1 MKWPIWNACVSD
13 RKGLDSVPVVDS
25 QLKTLI
31 RLLAA
36 TADGDKNAF
45 SRLYRLTSPKLYAIA
60 IRILKTEGQ
69 AQECLQEAYLS
80 VWRQAATY
88 QEGKAAPMTWLVTIV
103 RNRALDMLRRQRHE
117 LRREDIELDLLSA
130 PPSGNTL
137 DRMAIDKCLQELK
150 ADQRECLQL
159 AYFEGLTHPEL
170 ADRLS
175 HPIGTIK
182 TWIRRG
188 LEQLRQCLEA

>member
-1 MKWPIWNACVSD
+1 MPATAGQKVLNLVT
-13 RKGLDSVPVVDS
+13 KS
-25 QLKTLI
+25 QLPTLI

-36 TADGDKNAF
+36 TAEGDKNAF

-60 IRILKTEGQ
+60 LRILKVEGQ
-69 AQECLQEAYLS
+69 AQDCLQEAYLS

-117 LRREDIELDLLSA
+117 LRREDIELDMLTA
-130 PPSGNTL
+130 PEPDPAM
-137 DRMAIDKCLQELK
+137 DRLAIEKCLQDLR
-150 ADQRECLQL
+150 ADQRECVRL
-159 AYFEGLTHPEL
+159 AYYEGLTHPEL
-170 ADRLS
+170 ANRLS

>member
-1 MKWPIWNACVSD
+1 MVA
-13 RKGLDSVPVVDS
+13 DS
-25 QLKTLI
+25 QTSILLH
-31 RLLAA
+31 LLAA

-60 IRILKTEGQ
+60 LRILKTESH
-69 AQECLQEAYLS
+69 AQECLQDSYLS

-88 QEGKAAPMTWLVTIV
+88 QHGKAAPMTWLVTIV
-103 RNRALDMLRRQRHE
+103 RNRALDLLRRQRHD
-117 LRREDIELDLLSA
+117 LRREDLELDLLSTSA
-130 PPSGNTL
+130 NEDVVDNL
-137 DRMAIDKCLQELK
+137 AVEKCLRLLRS
-150 ADQRECLQL
+150 DQRECLQL
-159 AYFEGLTHPEL
+159 AYYEGLTHPEL
-170 ADRLS
+170 AERLS

>member
-1 MKWPIWNACVSD
+1 M
-13 RKGLDSVPVVDS
+13 PVIDS

-36 TADGDKNAF
+36 TAEGDKNAF
-45 SRLYRLTSPKLYAIA
+45 SRLYRITSPKLYAIA
-60 IRILKTEGQ
+60 VRILKTEGQ

-117 LRREDIELDLLSA
+117 LRRDEIEVDMLSA
-130 PPSGNTL
+130 PSSGSTV
-137 DRMAIDKCLQELK
+137 DRLAIEKCLQALR

>member
-1 MKWPIWNACVSD
+1 MVA
-13 RKGLDSVPVVDS
+13 DS
-25 QLKTLI
+25 QSSIMI

-36 TADGDKNAF
+36 TAEGDKNAF

-60 IRILKTEGQ
+60 LRILKTESQ

-88 QEGKAAPMTWLVTIV
+88 QQGKAAPMTWLVTIV
-103 RNRALDMLRRQRHE
+103 RNRALDLLRRQRHE
-117 LRREDIELDLLSA
+117 LRREDIELDMLNA
-130 PPSGNTL
+130 PVPEDTVDSL
-137 DRMAIDKCLQELK
+137 AVEKCLRLLRS
-150 ADQRECLQL
+150 DQRECLQL

>member
-103 RNRALDMLRRQRHE
+103 RTRALDMFRRQRHE

-150 ADQRECLQL
+150 ADQRDCLQL

>member
-1 MKWPIWNACVSD
+1 MKWPIWNACVID

-88 QEGKAAPMTWLVTIV
+88 QQGKAAPMTWLVTIV

-117 LRREDIELDLLSA
+117 LRREEIELDLLSA
-130 PPSGNTL
+130 PPSGETL
-137 DRMAIDKCLQELK
+137 DRMAIEKCLQELK
-150 ADQRECLQL
+150 TDQRACLQL

>member
-1 MKWPIWNACVSD
+1 MVA
-13 RKGLDSVPVVDS
+13 DS
-25 QLKTLI
+25 QLRILI

-36 TADGDKNAF
+36 TAEGDKNAF

-60 IRILKTEGQ
+60 LRILKIEGQ

-117 LRREDIELDLLSA
+117 LRREEVELDMLSA
-130 PPSGNTL
+130 PPSGESVDSL
-137 DRMAIDKCLQELK
+137 AIEKCLQLLRE
-150 ADQRECLQL
+150 DQRQCLQL
-159 AYFEGLTHPEL
+159 AYYEGLTHPEL

>member
-1 MKWPIWNACVSD
+1 MKQPISIACVIAQ
-13 RKGLDSVPVVDS
+13 KGLEFVSIIDS

-31 RLLAA
+31 HLLTA
-36 TADGDKNAF
+36 TAEGDKNAF

-60 IRILKTEGQ
+60 VRILKTEAQ

-80 VWRQAATY
+80 VWRQAASY
-88 QEGKAAPMTWLVTIV
+88 QAGKAAPMTWLVTIV
-103 RNRALDMLRRQRHE
+103 RNRALDMLRQQRHD
-117 LRREDIELDLLSA
+117 LRREEIELDLLSA
-130 PPSGNTL
+130 PPTTHSM
-137 DRMAIDKCLQELK
+137 DRLAIEKCLQDLK
-150 ADQRECLQL
+150 TDQRACVQL

-170 ADRLS
+170 AERLS

>member
-1 MKWPIWNACVSD
+1 M
-13 RKGLDSVPVVDS
+13 PVIDS

-36 TADGDKNAF
+36 TAAGDKNAF

-60 IRILKTEGQ
+60 LRILKTEGQ

-88 QEGKAAPMTWLVTIV
+88 QAGKAAPMTWLVTIV
-103 RNRALDMLRRQRHE
+103 RNRALDILRRQRHE
-117 LRREDIELDLLSA
+117 LRREDIELDMLSA
-130 PPSGNTL
+130 PPTGSKV
-137 DRMAIDKCLQELK
+137 DRLAIEKCLQALR

-170 ADRLS
+170 AERMH
-175 HPIGTIK
+175 HPLGTIK

>member
-1 MKWPIWNACVSD
+1 M
-13 RKGLDSVPVVDS
+13 PVINS
-25 QLKTLI
+25 QLKTLM

-36 TADGDKNAF
+36 TAEGDKNAF

-88 QEGKAAPMTWLVTIV
+88 QAGKAAPMTWLVTIV

-117 LRREDIELDLLSA
+117 LRQEEIELDLLSA
-130 PPSGNTL
+130 PPSGETL
-137 DRMAIDKCLQELK
+137 DRMAIEKCLQELK
-150 ADQRECLQL
+150 TDQRACLQL

-170 ADRLS
+170 ADRLR